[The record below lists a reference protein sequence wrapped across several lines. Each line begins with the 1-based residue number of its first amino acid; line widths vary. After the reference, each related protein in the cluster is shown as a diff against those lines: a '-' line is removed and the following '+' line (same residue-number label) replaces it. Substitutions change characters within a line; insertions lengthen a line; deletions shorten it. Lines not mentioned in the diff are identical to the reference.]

1 VKRRSWLPQSTAL
14 TWVGVVLLG
23 AYVLIATVGR
33 LHGDPTALVADGA
46 LAPSWAHPFGTDS
59 LGRDL
64 LARTAE
70 GAWTSMVISVSA
82 VVLSCL
88 VAVPLG
94 LLAAVRAGRWTD
106 AFVMR
111 IIETTQVVPPFIL
124 VLLLL
129 GLTGSRPMEVG
140 PVTVSVNVR
149 IAVCLAIGFV
159 PFFARVTRSAALAE
173 LQEPYVEELRRLG
186 VGPREVIGGE
196 VFPNVL
202 PTLAVQAL
210 LALAIVV
217 FAEGG
222 LSFLGLGVPP
232 PAPTLGNLIAEAG
245 SQLLGS
251 SWWYALVPGL
261 VLVAGIT
268 GLNLLSDAVADH
280 LLGQGP
286 LPPEPLDPAEDDADA
301 DLEAAADPPA
311 AAATLPPAPTAART
325 TP

>member
-1 VKRRSWLPQSTAL
+1 VNRRASWLPPSTAL
-14 TWVGVVLLG
+14 TWVGIVLVG
-23 AYVLIATVGR
+23 TYVLIATVGR
-33 LHGDPTALVADGA
+33 LHGDPTTLVANGA
-46 LAPSWAHPFGTDS
+46 LRPSWAHPFGTDD

-64 LARTAE
+64 FSRTAE
-70 GAWTSMVISVSA
+70 GAWTSMAISSSA
-82 VVLSCL
+82 VAISCL
-88 VAVPLG
+88 IAVPLG
-94 LLAAVRAGRWTD
+94 LVAALRSGRWTD
-106 AFVMR
+106 AAVMR

-129 GLTGSRPMEVG
+129 GLTGTRPIVVG
-140 PVTVSVNVR
+140 PFTVPVAGR

-173 LQEPYVEELRRLG
+173 LQEPYIAELRRLG
-186 VGPREVIGGE
+186 VSTREMVAGE

-245 SQLLGS
+245 SQLLGD
-251 SWWYALVPGL
+251 SWWYALIPGL

-286 LPPEPLDPAEDDADA
+286 LPPEPDDATS
-301 DLEAAADPPA
+301 PPA
-311 AAATLPPAPTAART
+311 SPTAART
-325 TP
+325 AP

>member
-1 VKRRSWLPQSTAL
+1 MNRRAAWLPPSRAL
-14 TWVGVVLLG
+14 TWVGIVLLG
-23 AYVLIATVGR
+23 TYVLVATIGR
-33 LHGDPTALVADGA
+33 FHGDPTALVADGA
-46 LAPSWAHPFGTDS
+46 GAPSWAHPFGTDA

-64 LARTAE
+64 LARTAY
-70 GAWTSMVISVSA
+70 GAWTSMVISTSA
-82 VVLSCL
+82 VALSCL

-94 LLAAVRAGRWTD
+94 LVAALRSGRWTD
-106 AFVMR
+106 AVVMR

-129 GLTGSRPMEVG
+129 GLTSSRPIDVG
-140 PVTVSVNVR
+140 PLTIPVAGRV
-149 IAVCLAIGFV
+149 AVCLAIGFI

-173 LQEPYVEELRRLG
+173 LQEPYVDELRRIG
-186 VGPREVIGGE
+186 VGTREIVAGE
-196 VFPNVL
+196 IFPNLL

-232 PAPTLGNLIAEAG
+232 PEPTLGNLIAEAG
-245 SQLLGS
+245 SQLLGD
-251 SWWYALVPGL
+251 SWWYAFIPGL

-286 LPPEPLDPAEDDADA
+286 LPPEPP
-301 DLEAAADPPA
+301 
-311 AAATLPPAPTAART
+311 ATLPDPSPTADAPADPAGAPRAEPPPPLARIA
-325 TP
+325 P

>member
-1 VKRRSWLPQSTAL
+1 MKRRSWLPQSTAL